1 MWETTKTSMG
11 SWMST
16 APKSNIEIEEEK
28 ESE

>member
-1 MWETTKTSMG
+1 MWETIKTSMG

>member
-1 MWETTKTSMG
+1 MWETIKTSMG

-16 APKSNIEIEEEK
+16 ASKSNIEIEEK